1 MINWTQMEK
10 KWQIEWKKAQIYDG
24 HPKTLPKFFMTVAY
38 PYPNSPQHV
47 GHGRTYTITDV
58 YARYKRMQGINV
70 LFPMAFHYTGTPI
83 LAMAKRIRAN
93 DAELITDF
101 QTIYHVPSEV
111 VKTFTEPLL
120 IAQYFHHE
128 IRQGMQEI
136 GYSIDWRREFTT
148 VDPIYQ
154 RFIQWQF
161 HQLQNKALIT
171 HGSHPVG
178 WCPSCESPMGQ
189 HDTKGDL
196 EPEFEEIT
204 LVKFSLIND
213 DIKLP
218 TGTLRP
224 ETLFGVTNLW
234 IHPNVE
240 YVYANVN
247 EEKWIISREC
257 AAKLAM
263 LEYTVHITRTVPGS
277 KLIGKFVKNP
287 LTKQQIIILPAVFVD
302 PNNGTGIV
310 MSVPGHAPYDY
321 IALQDLKKAP
331 QQLAAHNLSLKTI
344 NAITPISLIQ
354 LEGYSPFPALDLLQ
368 QIGAIDQHD
377 PKVEAATKEVYRLE
391 FHQGIMKN
399 NTGQYAGLPVSE
411 ARDAV
416 TRDLIVSGS
425 ATSMYELQNG
435 PIYCRCGGE
444 VVVKIFEDQ
453 WFIDYGN
460 PDWKVMAH
468 KCLDQMTI
476 IPNELEAE
484 FHNVVDWL
492 HEKACARRHGMGTPL
507 PWDPDWI
514 IESLS
519 DSVIYMSYYTIA
531 HIINREQLNQDQVN
545 DSVFDYVF
553 LGQGDPNQLEPQLN
567 LKEGILQEMRREF
580 TYFYPLDSRNSGRD
594 LVPNH
599 LTFFIFNHAAIFPPT
614 LWPRQIVVNGSVL
627 MDGKKMSKSFGNI
640 IPLRTALATYGADPL
655 RIAILSTAELLQ
667 DADFSMELAQSMKER
682 LERFY
687 ALALDVIKKQS
698 PQPEVRLTLLDRWIL
713 GRLQIHIQ
721 IATEAMEQLRFRQ
734 AVQTALYLLDR
745 DLQWYLRRVPP
756 EQKDTPRVNSILAQ
770 IIESKTLLLAP
781 FTPHLCEEL
790 WLQMGKP
797 RFISTAQW
805 PIYNASLVN
814 PSILAGEALIQTLL
828 DDIHHIIQATK
839 IRPTHIYLY
848 TAASWKSQI
857 YHDALHFTNQ
867 GTPTIRQLMQKAMQN
882 PANRQRAKQ
891 VSTFVQKLVT
901 DMQKTAPQ
909 FLRER
914 KQIGII
920 NEYDILSEAVDF
932 FAREFRAEV
941 TVFHEEDTGAVD
953 PRHRAHIAEPYRPAI
968 YLA

>member
-10 KWQIEWKKAQIYDG
+10 KWQIAWKKAQIYDA
-24 HPKTLPKFFMTVAY
+24 HPTTSPKFFMTVAY

-58 YARYKRMQGINV
+58 YARYKRMQGVNV

-83 LAMAKRIRAN
+83 LAMAKRIQAD

-101 QTIYHVPSEV
+101 QTIYHVPPAV
-111 VKTFTEPLL
+111 VKRFTEPLQ

-128 IRQGMQEI
+128 IKQGMQEI

-148 VDPIYQ
+148 VDPVYQ
-154 RFIQWQF
+154 RFIEWQF
-161 HQLQNKALIT
+161 HHLQNKALIT
-171 HGSHPVG
+171 RGSHPVG

-196 EPEFEEIT
+196 EPEFEEIA
-204 LVKFSLIND
+204 LIKFSLIND
-213 DIKLP
+213 NIKLP

-234 IHPNVE
+234 IHPDVD
-240 YVYANVN
+240 YVYADVN
-247 EEKWIISREC
+247 EEEWIISREC
-257 AAKLAM
+257 AVKLAM
-263 LEYTVHITRTVPGS
+263 LEYTIHIKRIVPGHT
-277 KLIGKFVKNP
+277 LIGKYVKNP
-287 LTKQQIIILPAVFVD
+287 LTMQQIIILPAVFVD

-321 IALQDLKKAP
+321 IALQDLKNAP
-331 QQLAAHNLSLKTI
+331 QQLSTYNLSLKTI
-344 NAITPISLIQ
+344 NAITPISLIH
-354 LEGYSPFPALDLLQ
+354 LEGYSPFPALDFLQ

-399 NTGQYAGLPVSE
+399 NTGQYAGLTVSE

-416 TRDLIVSGS
+416 TQDLLASGS

-453 WFIDYGN
+453 WFINYGDL
-460 PDWKVMAH
+460 DWKVTAH

-531 HIINREQLNQDQVN
+531 HIIHREQLNENQVN
-545 DSVFDYVF
+545 NSVFDYIF
-553 LGQGDPNQLEPQLN
+553 LGQGDPSHLEQQLN
-567 LKEGILQEMRREF
+567 LKEGILQEMRHEF

-599 LTFFIFNHAAIFPPT
+599 LTFFIFNHVAICPPS
-614 LWPRQIVVNGSVL
+614 LWPQQIVVNGSVL

-687 ALALDVIKKQS
+687 AFALEVINKQS
-698 PQPEVRLTLLDRWIL
+698 PQSKDHSTSLDQWIL
-713 GRLQIHIQ
+713 GRLHIHIQ

-745 DLQWYLRRVPP
+745 DLQWYLRRVSP
-756 EQKDTPRVNSILAQ
+756 EQKNSQKVNSILSQ
-770 IIESKTLLLAP
+770 VILTKTLLLDP
-781 FTPHLCEEL
+781 FTPHISEEL
-790 WLQMGKP
+790 WQQMVE
-797 RFISTAQW
+797 S
-805 PIYNASLVN
+805 
-814 PSILAGEALIQTLL
+814 
-828 DDIHHIIQATK
+828 
-839 IRPTHIYLY
+839 
-848 TAASWKSQI
+848 
-857 YHDALHFTNQ
+857 
-867 GTPTIRQLMQKAMQN
+867 
-882 PANRQRAKQ
+882 
-891 VSTFVQKLVT
+891 
-901 DMQKTAPQ
+901 
-909 FLRER
+909 
-914 KQIGII
+914 
-920 NEYDILSEAVDF
+920 
-932 FAREFRAEV
+932 
-941 TVFHEEDTGAVD
+941 
-953 PRHRAHIAEPYRPAI
+953 
-968 YLA
+968 

>member
-10 KWQIEWKKAQIYDG
+10 KWQTAWNKAQIFAA
-24 HPKTLPKFFMTVAY
+24 HPTTLPKFFMTVAY

-58 YARYKRMQGINV
+58 YARYQRMQGNNV

-83 LAMAKRIRAN
+83 LAMAKRIRAE

-101 QTIYHVPSEV
+101 QTIYQVPSEV
-111 VKTFTEPLL
+111 VQTFTEPLQ

-128 IRQGMQEI
+128 IKQGMQEI

-154 RFIQWQF
+154 RFIEWQF
-161 HQLQNKALIT
+161 HQLQNRALIT
-171 HGSHPVG
+171 RGSHPVG

-204 LVKFSLIND
+204 LVKFSLVND
-213 DIKLP
+213 NIKLP

-234 IHPNVE
+234 IHPDVE
-240 YVYANVN
+240 YVYAAVN
-247 EEKWIISREC
+247 EEEWIMSREC
-257 AAKLAM
+257 AVKLAM
-263 LEYTVHITRTVPGS
+263 LEYTVHIKRTVPGHT
-277 KLIGKFVKNP
+277 LIGKFVKNP
-287 LTKQQIIILPAVFVD
+287 LTLQQIIILPAVFVD

-321 IALQDLKKAP
+321 IALQDLKNAP
-331 QQLAAHNLSLKTI
+331 QQLSAYHLSLKAI
-344 NAITPISLIQ
+344 NGITPISLIH
-354 LEGYSPFPALDLLQ
+354 LKGYSAFPALDLLEQ
-368 QIGAIDQHD
+368 TGAVDQHD

-391 FHQGIMKN
+391 FHQGIMKD
-399 NTGQYAGLPVSE
+399 NTGQYAGLTVSE

-416 TRDLIVSGS
+416 TRDLLASGS

-453 WFIDYGN
+453 WFINYGD
-460 PDWKVMAH
+460 PDWKVSAH

-531 HIINREQLNQDQVN
+531 HIINREQLNENQVN
-545 DSVFDYVF
+545 DSVFDYIF
-553 LGQGDPNQLEPQLN
+553 FGQGDPSHLEQQLN
-567 LKEGILQEMRREF
+567 LNEGILQEMRREF
-580 TYFYPLDSRNSGRD
+580 NYFYPLDSRNSGRD

-599 LTFFIFNHAAIFPPT
+599 LTFFIFNHVAIFPPS
-614 LWPRQIVVNGSVL
+614 LWPQQIVVNGSVL

-682 LERFY
+682 LERFHTF
-687 ALALDVIKKQS
+687 ALEVMKKQPS
-698 PQPEVRLTLLDRWIL
+698 QPEGYSTSLEQWIL
-713 GRLQIHIQ
+713 GRLHIHIQ

-734 AVQTALYLLDR
+734 AVQTVLYLLDR

-756 EQKDTPRVNSILAQ
+756 EQKKSPKVNSILSR
-770 IIESKTLLLAP
+770 IIETKTLLLAP
-781 FTPHLCEEL
+781 FTPHLSEEL
-790 WLQMGKP
+790 WQQMGKP
-797 RFISTAQW
+797 GFISTAQW
-805 PIYNASLVN
+805 PLYDASLVN
-814 PSILAGEALIQTLL
+814 PTVLAGETLIQTLL
-828 DDIHHIIQATK
+828 DDIHHIIQVTK

-857 YHDALHFTNQ
+857 YQDALHFNNQ
-867 GTPTIRQLMQKAMQN
+867 DTLTIRQLMQTAMQN

-891 VSTFVQKLVT
+891 VSMFVQKLVT
-901 DMQKTAPQ
+901 DLQKTAPQ
-909 FLRER
+909 LLRER
-914 KQIGII
+914 NQIGII
-920 NEYDILSEAVDF
+920 NEYDILSEATGF

-941 TVFHEEDTGAVD
+941 TVFHEEDTEAVD
-953 PRHRAHIAEPYRPAI
+953 PQQRARIAEPYRPAI
-968 YLA
+968 YIE

>member
-1 MINWTQMEK
+1 MINWSQMEK
-10 KWQIEWKKAQIYDG
+10 KWRVAWNNAQIYEAD
-24 HPKTLPKFFMTVAY
+24 PEAMPKFFMTVAY

-83 LAMAKRIRAN
+83 LAMAKRIRSD

-101 QTIYHVPSEV
+101 QTIYHVPSEI
-111 VKTFTEPLL
+111 VKTFTEPLQ

-154 RFIQWQF
+154 RFIEWQF

-171 HGSHPVG
+171 RGSHPVG

-213 DIKLP
+213 NIQLP

-234 IHPNVE
+234 LHPDIE
-240 YVYANVN
+240 YVSADVN
-247 EEKWIISREC
+247 EEEWIMSREC
-257 AAKLAM
+257 ADKLAM
-263 LEYTVHITRTVPGS
+263 LEYTVHIKRTIPGHT
-277 KLIGKFVKNP
+277 LIGKYVKNP
-287 LTKQQIIILPAVFVD
+287 LTTQQIIILPAAFVD

-321 IALQDLKKAP
+321 IALQDLKKTP
-331 QQLAAHNLSLKTI
+331 QQLTSYNLSLKTI
-344 NAITPISLIQ
+344 NAISPISLIY
-354 LEGYSPFPALDLLQ
+354 LEGYSPFPAVDLLQ
-368 QIGAIDQHD
+368 QIGAVDQYD

-391 FHQGIMKN
+391 FHQGIMKDI
-399 NTGQYAGLPVSE
+399 TGQYAGLTVSE

-416 TRDLIVSGS
+416 TRNLLASGS

-444 VVVKIFEDQ
+444 VIVKIFEDQ
-453 WFIDYGN
+453 WFINYGD
-460 PDWKVMAH
+460 PEWKVSAH
-468 KCLDQMTI
+468 QCLNQMTI
-476 IPNELEAE
+476 IPTELEAE

-531 HIINREQLNQDQVN
+531 HIINREQLSQNQVN
-545 DSVFDYVF
+545 DAMFDYIF
-553 LGQGDPNQLEPQLN
+553 LGRGNPDQLEQQLALN
-567 LKEGILQEMRREF
+567 EGVLQEMRREF

-599 LTFFIFNHAAIFPPT
+599 LTFFIFNHVAIFPPS
-614 LWPRQIVVNGSVL
+614 LWPQQIVVNGSVL

-687 ALALDVIKKQS
+687 TFALDIITTQLPHPQS
-698 PQPEVRLTLLDRWIL
+698 PSTSLDQWIL
-713 GRLQIHIQ
+713 GRLHSHIH
-721 IATEAMEQLRFRQ
+721 IATEAMEQLRFRH

-745 DLQWYLRRVPP
+745 DLQWYLRRLPP
-756 EQKDTPRVNSILAQ
+756 EQKNSPRVNSLLSQ
-770 IIESKTLLLAP
+770 VIETKTLLLAP
-781 FTPHLCEEL
+781 FTPHICEEL
-790 WLQMGKP
+790 WQQMGKP
-797 RFISTAQW
+797 GFISTAQW
-805 PIYNASLVN
+805 PNYDASKLN
-814 PSILAGEALIQTLL
+814 PLILMRENMIQALL

-839 IRPTHIYLY
+839 IHPTHIYLY

-857 YHDALHFTNQ
+857 YHNALRFTIQ
-867 GTPTIRQLMQKAMQN
+867 DTLTIRQLMQKALQN
-882 PANRQRAKQ
+882 PENRQRAKQ

-901 DMQKTAPQ
+901 DMQKIAPQ
-909 FLRER
+909 LLRER
-914 KQIGII
+914 NQIGVIS
-920 NEYDILSEAVDF
+920 EYDIFSEAADF

-941 TVFHEEDTGAVD
+941 TVFHEEDNDVVD
-953 PRHRAHIAEPYRPAI
+953 PQHRAHLAEPYRPAI
-968 YLA
+968 YIE

>member
-10 KWQIEWKKAQIYDG
+10 KWQTAWNKAQIFAA
-24 HPKTLPKFFMTVAY
+24 HPTTLPKFFMTVAY

-58 YARYKRMQGINV
+58 YARYQRMQGNNV

-83 LAMAKRIRAN
+83 LAMAKRIRAE
-93 DAELITDF
+93 DTELITDF
-101 QTIYHVPSEV
+101 QTIYQVPSEV
-111 VKTFTEPLL
+111 VQTFTEPLQ

-128 IRQGMQEI
+128 IKQGMQEI

-154 RFIQWQF
+154 RFIEWQF
-161 HQLQNKALIT
+161 HQLQNRALIT
-171 HGSHPVG
+171 RGSHPVG

-204 LVKFSLIND
+204 LVKFSLVND
-213 DIKLP
+213 NIKLP

-234 IHPNVE
+234 IHPDVE
-240 YVYANVN
+240 YVYAAVN
-247 EEKWIISREC
+247 EEEWIMSREC
-257 AAKLAM
+257 AVKLAM
-263 LEYTVHITRTVPGS
+263 LEYTVHIKRTVPGHT
-277 KLIGKFVKNP
+277 LIGKFVKNP
-287 LTKQQIIILPAVFVD
+287 LTLQQIIILPAVFVD

-310 MSVPGHAPYDY
+310 MSVPGHAPFDY
-321 IALQDLKKAP
+321 IALQDLKNAP
-331 QQLAAHNLSLKTI
+331 QQLSAYHLSLKAI
-344 NAITPISLIQ
+344 NGITPISLIH
-354 LEGYSPFPALDLLQ
+354 LKGYSAFPALDLLEQ
-368 QIGAIDQHD
+368 TGAVDQHD

-391 FHQGIMKN
+391 FHQGIMKD
-399 NTGQYAGLPVSE
+399 NTGQYAGLTVSE

-416 TRDLIVSGS
+416 TRDLLASGS

-453 WFIDYGN
+453 WFINYGD
-460 PDWKVMAH
+460 PDWKVSAH

-531 HIINREQLNQDQVN
+531 HIINREQLNENQVN
-545 DSVFDYVF
+545 DSVFDYIF
-553 LGQGDPNQLEPQLN
+553 FGQGDPSHLEQQLN
-567 LKEGILQEMRREF
+567 LNEGILQEMRREF
-580 TYFYPLDSRNSGRD
+580 NYFYPLDSRNSGRD

-599 LTFFIFNHAAIFPPT
+599 LTFFIFNHVAIFPPS
-614 LWPRQIVVNGSVL
+614 LWPQQIVVNGSVL

-682 LERFY
+682 LERFHTF
-687 ALALDVIKKQS
+687 ALEVMKKQPS
-698 PQPEVRLTLLDRWIL
+698 RPEGYSTSLEQWIL
-713 GRLQIHIQ
+713 GRLHIHIQ

-756 EQKDTPRVNSILAQ
+756 EQKKSSKVNSILSR
-770 IIESKTLLLAP
+770 IIEAKTLLLAP
-781 FTPHLCEEL
+781 FTPHLSEEL
-790 WLQMGKP
+790 WQQMGKP
-797 RFISTAQW
+797 GFISKAQW
-805 PIYNASLVN
+805 PLYDASLVN
-814 PSILAGEALIQTLL
+814 LSVLAGETLIQTLL
-828 DDIHHIIQATK
+828 DDIHHIIQVTK

-857 YHDALHFTNQ
+857 YQDALHFNNQ
-867 GTPTIRQLMQKAMQN
+867 DTLTIRQLMQTVMQN

-901 DMQKTAPQ
+901 DLQKTAPQ
-909 FLRER
+909 LLRER
-914 KQIGII
+914 NQIGII
-920 NEYDILSEAVDF
+920 NEYDILSEATGF
-932 FAREFRAEV
+932 FAREFQAEV
-941 TVFHEEDTGAVD
+941 TVFHEEDTEAVD
-953 PRHRAHIAEPYRPAI
+953 PQQRARIAEPYRPAI
-968 YLA
+968 YLE

>member
-1 MINWTQMEK
+1 MVNWTQMAK
-10 KWQIEWKKAQIYDG
+10 KWRIAWNNARIYEA
-24 HPKTLPKFFMTVAY
+24 HPGILPKFFMTVAY

-58 YARYKRMQGINV
+58 YARYKRMRGTNV

-83 LAMAKRIRAN
+83 LAMAKRIRSQ
-93 DAELITDF
+93 DADLISDF

-111 VKTFTEPLL
+111 VKTFTEPLK

-128 IRQGMQEI
+128 IKQGMQEI

-154 RFIQWQF
+154 RFIEWQF
-161 HQLQNKALIT
+161 HQLQDKALIT
-171 HGSHPVG
+171 RGSHPVG

-189 HDTKGDL
+189 HDTKGDM

-204 LVKFSLIND
+204 LVKFTLTND
-213 DIKLP
+213 NIMLP

-234 IHPNVE
+234 IRPDVE
-240 YVYANVN
+240 YVYADVN
-247 EEKWIISREC
+247 GEDWIVSQEC
-257 AAKLAM
+257 ANKLAM
-263 LEYTVHITRTVPGS
+263 LEYTIHIKHTVLGQT
-277 KLIGKFVKNP
+277 LIGKYVKNP
-287 LTKQQIIILPAVFVD
+287 LTTQQIIILPAAFVD

-321 IALQDLKKAP
+321 IALQDLKKTP
-331 QQLAAHNLSLKTI
+331 QQLTSYNLSLTTL
-344 NAITPISLIQ
+344 NAISPISLIH
-354 LEGYSPFPALDLLQ
+354 LEGYSSFPAVDLLQ
-368 QIGAIDQHD
+368 KVGAVDQYD
-377 PKVEAATKEVYRLE
+377 TKVEAATKEVYRLE
-391 FHQGIMKN
+391 FHQGIMKA
-399 NTGQYAGLPVSE
+399 NTSQYAGLTVSE
-411 ARDAV
+411 ARDTV
-416 TRDLIVSGS
+416 TRDLLATGS

-444 VVVKIFEDQ
+444 VVVKIFQDQ
-453 WFIDYGN
+453 WFINYGD
-460 PDWKVMAH
+460 PKWKVEAH
-468 KCLDQMTI
+468 KCLNQMTI

-531 HIINREQLNQDQVN
+531 HIIKREQLNQNQFN
-545 DSVFDYVF
+545 DAVFNYLF
-553 LGQGDPNQLEPQLN
+553 LGTGNPSQLEQQLD
-567 LKEGILQEMRREF
+567 LKNGILQEMRREF

-599 LTFFIFNHAAIFPPT
+599 LTFFIFNHVAIFPPS
-614 LWPRQIVVNGSVL
+614 LWPKQIVVNGSVL

-667 DADFSMELAQSMKER
+667 DADFHIMLAQSMKER

-687 ALALDVIKKQS
+687 LFALEIITKQS
-698 PQPEVRLTLLDRWIL
+698 SHPNASPTFLDQWIL
-713 GRLQIHIQ
+713 GRLQFHIH

-745 DLQWYLRRVPP
+745 DLQWYLRRLPP
-756 EQKDTPRVNSILAQ
+756 ERKNTPVVNSILSH
-770 IIESKTLLLAP
+770 IIETKILLLAP
-781 FTPHLCEEL
+781 FTPHICEEL
-790 WLQMGKP
+790 WQQMGNSG
-797 RFISTAQW
+797 FVSTAQW
-805 PIYNASLVN
+805 PIYDASKVDL
-814 PSILAGEALIQTLL
+814 SILAGESIIQALQ

-839 IRPTHIYLY
+839 IRPTRIYLY
-848 TAASWKSQI
+848 TAASWKSRI
-857 YHDALHFTNQ
+857 YQDALRMAHQDTL
-867 GTPTIRQLMQKAMQN
+867 TIRQLMQNAMQN
-882 PANRQRAKQ
+882 PQNRQRAKQ

-901 DMQKTAPQ
+901 DMQRTAPQ
-909 FLRER
+909 LIRE
-914 KQIGII
+914 KSQTGII
-920 NEYDILSEAVDF
+920 NEYDILCEAADF
-932 FAREFRAEV
+932 YVREFQAEV
-941 TVFHEEDTGAVD
+941 TVYHEEDVDVVD
-953 PRHRAHIAEPYRPAI
+953 PQQRAHLAEPYRPAI
-968 YLA
+968 YLE